1 MKFGGL
7 IFEGVSGSGKS
18 TLFRRLA
25 RDDMLLANDGGL
37 YLSQSYTLRMC
48 DPTDPERLPNSLLAM
63 LEQFRDGYLASE
75 FAQRSD
81 RRGSFGFV
89 MESFHYYLAFDYVAE
104 ARQAAFIRHFDERL
118 LAVGA
123 KLVLLTVQPDAVIE
137 NCVCSTLRTRGPG
150 WAKFL
155 ERYGKT
161 EEDLALH
168 FIRRQQRL
176 ETMAEASRL
185 PLLRMDTTRGDWDE
199 AMKAIL
205 EFAAAQQVRR

>member
-18 TLFRRLA
+18 TLFRRLT
-25 RDDMLLANDGGL
+25 RDDMLLANDAGL

-48 DPTDPERLPNSLLAM
+48 DPADPERLANALLST

-75 FAQRSD
+75 FAQRTD

-89 MESFHYYLAFDYVAE
+89 MESFHYYLAFDYVQE
-104 ARQAAFIRHFDERL
+104 ARQTAFIGHFDERL

-123 KLVLLTVQPDAVIE
+123 RLVLLTVQPDAVIE
-137 NCVCSTLRTRGPG
+137 NCVRSTLRSRGPG
-150 WAKFL
+150 WAEFL
-155 ERYGKT
+155 KQYGKT
-161 EEDLALH
+161 DEALALH
-168 FIRRQQRL
+168 FTRRQTRL
-176 ETMAEASRL
+176 EEMAAASRL
-185 PLLRMDTTRGDWDE
+185 PIQRIDTTRGDWDE

-205 EFAAAQQVRR
+205 EFAAD